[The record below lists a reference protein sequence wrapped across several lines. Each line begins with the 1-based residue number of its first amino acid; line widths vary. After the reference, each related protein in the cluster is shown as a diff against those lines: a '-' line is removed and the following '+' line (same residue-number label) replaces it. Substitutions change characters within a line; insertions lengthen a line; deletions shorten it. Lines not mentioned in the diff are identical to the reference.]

1 MLSLDQFS
9 GTSTQ
14 TSQCASYTTDGVGGW
29 SLPGLEDMA
38 LIKTNVA
45 KINSQLAKFS
55 VSYQIN
61 TKRTDLMKYSTAL
74 LWRTTTQEA
83 CMNEEYIITADT
95 TYGCDRDRVSS
106 SSELGFLCVRSF
118 GSGGAGNDPAPTT
131 FAVGDTYIDKDGIAL
146 GTVAKVDSTGK
157 HGIVITSGGIAS
169 ETEAGKNCLL
179 KTTGN
184 LSWALASGKDVTA

>member
-1 MLSLDQFS
+1 MDVIEIGF
-9 GTSTQ
+9 
-14 TSQCASYTTDGVGGW
+14 
-29 SLPGLEDMA
+29 
-38 LIKTNVA
+38 
-45 KINSQLAKFS
+45 
-55 VSYQIN
+55 
-61 TKRTDLMKYSTAL
+61 
-74 LWRTTTQEA
+74 
-83 CMNEEYIITADT
+83 IITADT

-131 FAVGDTYIDKDGIAL
+131 FAVGDTYVDKDGIAL

-184 LSWALASGKDVTA
+184 LSWALASAESVCNVAEPFGSGTIPCSYITVDGKGACLSDGWYNLTNGGNCSSATTFGYYCEASF